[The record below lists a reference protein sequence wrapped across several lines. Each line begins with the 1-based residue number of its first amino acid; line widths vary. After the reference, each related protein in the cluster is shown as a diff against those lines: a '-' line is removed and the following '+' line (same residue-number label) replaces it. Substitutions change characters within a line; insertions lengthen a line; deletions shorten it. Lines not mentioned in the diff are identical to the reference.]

1 MRFVFANR
9 FSDVIARSERLT
21 RLVWWLEGALFRLLW
36 WGLVALGPERAS
48 RLGSGLLRRLGPRSA
63 KKGELVR
70 QTLRLIRP
78 EASAAELARLE
89 DDSWAGAG
97 AVLGEYAHLE
107 RLGRADRMEFVDRAG
122 LDAYRERKRSAVFF
136 GAHYANWELLALA
149 LAQAGVP
156 MVALYAP
163 LQNPHLDR
171 LLSSAR
177 DQLGCGTHARGDSIR
192 PLLRHLRQGGSI
204 GTLIDLR
211 VEDGV
216 EVPFFGHPTRLPS
229 TPARLALGSG
239 CDLIPI
245 HARRLGRARY
255 RVTVEPPLPIADP
268 GDGEDAVAAITRRMI
283 EQVEAWIRQ
292 DPAQWLVANRR
303 WDKNV
308 LDPER
313 AARRGKLRDPGT
325 IETKD

>member
-9 FSDVIARSERLT
+9 FGDAIARSERLT
-21 RLVWWLEGALFRLLW
+21 RLVWRLEGALVRLLW
-36 WGLVALGPERAS
+36 WGLVGLGPDRAS
-48 RLGSGLLRRLGPRSA
+48 RLGSALLRWFGPRSV

-89 DDSWAGAG
+89 DASWDGTG
-97 AVLGEYAHLE
+97 AVFGEYAHLE
-107 RLGRADRMEFVDRAG
+107 RLGRADRLEFVDRAG
-122 LDAYRERKRSAVFF
+122 LEAYRDRQRSAVFF
-136 GAHYANWELLALA
+136 GAHYANWELLALT
-149 LAQAGVP
+149 LARAGVP
-156 MVALYAP
+156 MIALYAP

-192 PLLRHLRQGGSI
+192 PLLRHLRKGGSI

-211 VEDGV
+211 VADGV

-255 RVTVEPPLPIADP
+255 RVTVEPPLGIADL

-283 EQVEAWIRQ
+283 EQVETWVRA
-292 DPAQWLVANRR
+292 DPAQWLIANRR
-303 WDKNV
+303 WDKTV
-308 LDPER
+308 LDPDR
-313 AARRGKLRDPGT
+313 ALRRGEPSGKRRV
-325 IETKD
+325 